1 MQGGKMSR
9 DREYFNIPGTDR
21 KIAVDSVLVLPLVL
35 AVPIALVAGMIWAV
49 GFGWTFTIVA
59 ALAIWRI
66 LDGIRLV

>member
-1 MQGGKMSR
+1 
-9 DREYFNIPGTDR
+9 
-21 KIAVDSVLVLPLVL
+21 LPLAF
-35 AVPIALVAGMIWAV
+35 AVPIALVVGMIWAV